1 MLSDLLAFVKT
12 FNPSAATLSEP
23 PLSDTRSPNLAH
35 HIDVA
40 SAEQRVLSPD
50 EPTVDAAPQS
60 ALQTLVAI
68 LEEQSPLEIEQRGRV
83 HAHANAVPDRDTIAP
98 NIAFPSQ
105 ISPAKTRPDPP
116 LTRSRTAANSAT
128 IETAL
133 NLAVDGTPLTYAK
146 AIRGKSE
153 AHWRQAEI
161 EEFDR
166 LFASNTMK
174 PIQPHD
180 QPACRRKDTSYYNP
194 QIKEKEDSKGK
205 KTYRVRGTI
214 GGDRINYP
222 GDTAASTA
230 AMPVVKILLQSAIS
244 DDSNWMAIDIID
256 YYLNTPLFRP
266 VYIRIQR
273 KLIPSEII
281 RRHKSEPFMH
291 NNSVLFE
298 VNKGMYGLP

>member
-68 LEEQSPLEIEQRGRV
+68 LEEQSPLEIEQRGRIN
-83 HAHANAVPDRDTIAP
+83 AHANAVPDPDTIAP

-105 ISPAKTRPDPP
+105 ISSAKTRPDPP

-128 IETAL
+128 METAL

-146 AIRGKSE
+146 AICSKSE
-153 AHWRQAEI
+153 VHRRQAEI

-166 LFASNTMK
+166 LFGWNTMK

-180 QPACRRKDTSYYNP
+180 FL
-194 QIKEKEDSKGK
+194 
-205 KTYRVRGTI
+205 
-214 GGDRINYP
+214 GG
-222 GDTAASTA
+222 
-230 AMPVVKILLQSAIS
+230 
-244 DDSNWMAIDIID
+244 
-256 YYLNTPLFRP
+256 
-266 VYIRIQR
+266 
-273 KLIPSEII
+273 IP
-281 RRHKSEPFMH
+281 
-291 NNSVLFE
+291 
-298 VNKGMYGLP
+298 